1 MKLPVYLKIAADIRE
16 KILKGELRPGDAIY
30 SEHELCREYNASRM
44 TVRKGLA
51 ILLNEG
57 YIYSIQGKGNYVKEP
72 EHDKYVLYFNEI
84 KSITGKVNNMKL
96 LKADII
102 KPPVDICNL
111 LQISESKNVVLIE
124 RLFYEDD
131 EPVAYDKKFLVY
143 FKGMPIIEKELI
155 FYTFPELVAKSF
167 DVYTMKKELTIYAK
181 MPDEFLKD
189 KLKISELMPLM
200 VVEQKLYN
208 KDNRPV
214 GFGTVY
220 FRGDYFKLFAQA
232 SLSDDNNKKLVK
244 ENFFSP

>member
-16 KILKGELRPGDAIY
+16 KILKGELKPGDAIF
-30 SEHELCREYNASRM
+30 SEHELCKKYNASRM

-57 YIYSIQGKGNYVKEP
+57 YIYSVQGKGNYVKEP
-72 EHDKYVLYFNEI
+72 EHDKYILYFNEI

-96 LKADII
+96 IKADII
-102 KPPVDICNL
+102 KPPSDICNL
-111 LQISESKNVVLIE
+111 LQISENKNVVMIE
-124 RLFYEDD
+124 RLFFEDD

-155 FYTFPELVAKSF
+155 FSTFPELVAKSF
-167 DVYTMKKELTIYAK
+167 DVYTMKKELTIYTR
-181 MPDEFLKD
+181 MPDDLLKAQLNIHGD
-189 KLKISELMPLM
+189 IPLM

-208 KDNRPV
+208 KDNWPV
-214 GFGTVY
+214 GYGTIF

-232 SLSDDNNKKLVK
+232 SISDDDKNK
-244 ENFFSP
+244 

>member
-16 KILKGELRPGDAIY
+16 KILKGELKPGDAIF
-30 SEHELCREYNASRM
+30 SEHELCKEYNASRM

-57 YIYSIQGKGNYVKEP
+57 YIYSVQGKGNYVKEP
-72 EHDKYVLYFNEI
+72 EHDKYILYFNEI

-96 LKADII
+96 IKADII
-102 KPPVDICNL
+102 KPPSDICNL
-111 LQISESKNVVLIE
+111 LQISENKNVVMIE
-124 RLFYEDD
+124 RLFFEDD

-155 FYTFPELVAKSF
+155 FSTFPELVAKSF
-167 DVYTMKKELTIYAK
+167 DVYTMKKELTIYTR
-181 MPDEFLKD
+181 MPDEVLKEQLNID
-189 KLKISELMPLM
+189 GDIPLM

-214 GFGTVY
+214 GYGTIF

-232 SLSDDNNKKLVK
+232 SISDDDKNK
-244 ENFFSP
+244 